1 MEKNN
6 IVEEDI
12 QFADEEGVADE
23 SSINGIPKEERI
35 LRTQAYD
42 KSVSDVV
49 AMIDNDDILLNP

>member
-1 MEKNN
+1 MGKNN

-35 LRTQAYD
+35 L
-42 KSVSDVV
+42 V
-49 AMIDNDDILLNP
+49 ARLTTKALAMS